1 MIAVVGAGPV
11 GLTAALVL
19 SRAGLPVTLLEQGS
33 ALGTTSRASTFHPAT
48 LDLLAGLGVAQEF
61 VQLGRK
67 VEDLQWRR
75 RTGELLTRMD
85 YAAIADRTGH
95 PFRLH
100 AEQTM
105 LTPLLLMALE
115 NVDVRWNTTVIGVR
129 QDDSGVDLVTTNGTL
144 RADHVIAADGA
155 HSSVRTSLGLDFPG
169 LEYPTYAVRV
179 ITDTELDR
187 LLPGLSP
194 MTYFRDPVQSCS
206 VLGLPDHWRV
216 ILRLPH
222 TVDPENVPV
231 ERLLHKALPTLADRI
246 EVRDAH
252 TYRTS
257 RRVLDSYRHG
267 RVLFAGDAAHLTSTA
282 GGMNMNC
289 GIHDAV
295 DLATSLVKALST
307 KVNGDLDE
315 ALLDEAAARRRSV
328 VTDHVIPRSEARVSG
343 VDGQS
348 GSVDAAVRQLAATAS
363 DPVAAAEYLVQASML
378 DSAPLFEGSVAP

>member
-1 MIAVVGAGPV
+1 V

-19 SRAGLPVTLLEQGS
+19 SRAGVPVTVLERGP
-33 ALGTTSRASTFHPAT
+33 ALGTASRASTFHPAT
-48 LDLLAGLGVAQEF
+48 LDLLAGLGVADEF
-61 VQLGRK
+61 IAQGRK
-67 VEDLQWRR
+67 VHDLQWRS
-75 RTGELLTRMD
+75 RTGELLTRMSYD
-85 YAAIADRTGH
+85 AIAGRTAH

-100 AEQTM
+100 AEQTV
-105 LTPLLLMALE
+105 LTPLLLR
-115 NVDVRWNTTVIGVR
+115 NIPDVRWSTEVLDVR
-129 QDDSGVDLVTTNGTL
+129 QDVSGVELFTSGGVI

-155 HSSVRTSLGLDFPG
+155 HSTIRTKLGLDFPG
-169 LEYPTYAVRV
+169 IEYPTYALRV
-179 ITDTELDR
+179 ITTTELDR

-194 MTYFRDPVQSCS
+194 MTYFRDPAGSCS

-222 TVDPENVPV
+222 ETDFSV
-231 ERLLHKALPTLADRI
+231 EALLHNALPTLADRI

-257 RRVLDSYRHG
+257 RRVIDNYKVG

-295 DLATSLVKALST
+295 DLATALIHGS
-307 KVNGDLDE
+307 
-315 ALLDEAAARRRSV
+315 ALLDEAARRRRNV
-328 VTDHVIPRSEARVSG
+328 VVDHVIPRSEARVSG
-343 VDGQS
+343 VDGQT

-363 DPVAAAEYLVQASML
+363 DPEEAAQYLVQASML
-378 DSAPLFEGSVAP
+378 DSVPSFEGSAAP

>member
-19 SRAGLPVTLLEQGS
+19 SRAGIPVTLLEKGS
-33 ALGTTSRASTFHPAT
+33 ALGTASRASTFHPAT
-48 LDLLAGLGVAQEF
+48 LDLLAGLGVARDFIAQ
-61 VQLGRK
+61 GRE
-67 VEDLQWRR
+67 VHDLQWRSR
-75 RTGELLTRMD
+75 SGSLLTRME
-85 YAAIADRTGH
+85 YSTIADRTAH

-100 AEQTM
+100 AEQTV
-105 LTPLLLMALE
+105 LTPLLLKGLQA
-115 NVDVRWNTTVIGVR
+115 DVRWDTEVLDVR
-129 QDDSGVDLVTTNGTL
+129 QDADGVELVTTNGTIS
-144 RADHVIAADGA
+144 ASHVIAADGA
-155 HSSVRTSLGLDFPG
+155 HSAVRTRLGLGFPG
-169 LEYPTYAVRV
+169 LEYPTYALRV
-179 ITDTELDR
+179 ITTTELDR

-222 TVDPENVPV
+222 TADPDDVPV
-231 ERLLHKALPTLADRI
+231 EALLHKALPTIADRM

-252 TYRTS
+252 SYRTS
-257 RRVLDSYRHG
+257 RRVIDNYRVG

-295 DLATSLVKALST
+295 DIATALSRV
-307 KVNGDLDE
+307 VNGDHGN
-315 ALLDEAAARRRSV
+315 ALLDEAAQRRRNV

-343 VDGQS
+343 VDGQT

-363 DPVAAAEYLVQASML
+363 DPAKAAQYLVQASML
-378 DSAPLFEGSVAP
+378 DSVPRLEGSVAP

>member
-1 MIAVVGAGPV
+1 MTAPGIAIVGAGPV

-19 SRAGLPVTLLEQGS
+19 SRNGIPVTLLEQGP
-33 ALGTTSRASTFHPAT
+33 ALGTASRASTFHPAT
-48 LDLLAGLGVAQEF
+48 LDLLAGLGVAAEF
-61 VQLGRK
+61 VRLGRK
-67 VEDLQWRR
+67 VEDLQWRG
-75 RTGELLTRMD
+75 RTGELLARMD
-85 YAAIADRTGH
+85 YAAIAGRTGH

-100 AEQTM
+100 AEQTR
-105 LTPLLLMALE
+105 LTPLLLKALE
-115 NVDVRWNTTVIGVR
+115 HVDVRWNTTVAGVR
-129 QDDSGVDLVTTNGTL
+129 QDDSGVDLDTTNGTL
-144 RADHVIAADGA
+144 RADYVIAADGA
-155 HSSVRTSLGLDFPG
+155 HSSVRTALGLDFPG
-169 LEYPTYAVRV
+169 VEYPTYAVRV
-179 ITDTELDR
+179 ITPTELDR

-222 TVDPENVPV
+222 TADPHNVPV
-231 ERLLHKALPTLADRI
+231 EALLHKALPPLAGRI

-257 RRVLDSYRHG
+257 RRVIDDYRHG

-295 DLATSLVKALST
+295 DIATALSFV
-307 KVNGDLDE
+307 VNGDHDT

-348 GSVDAAVRQLAATAS
+348 GSVAAAVRQLAATAS
-363 DPVAAAEYLVQASML
+363 DPVAAAEYLIQASML
-378 DSAPLFEGSVAP
+378 DSVPLLEGSVAP